1 MIIASMISP
10 GRWLSWAVFYATFVI
25 NIVLDAWLLTV
36 LHKRAV
42 RKQLPWFVLYV
53 ACELVSTSVGLMTW
67 LISRDLYTV
76 VYWWKEVP
84 RMALM
89 VMAVRESL
97 LRIFQDFRF
106 LLRWF
111 VFAAILA
118 VILYSAFKAVYAPPV
133 QTNQLLSF
141 IIGVEFTLRWG
152 IAAVTIL
159 SVPLMWLIEEPR
171 SGREYSVVVGC
182 GLASLAFLAH
192 VLSRSFFGTRFTFLT
207 QYLPDVGYFVT
218 VLWWI
223 KVFLRPVEEFGF
235 KELGM
240 EPEDIAKELRRYR
253 ELAERIIGKRS

>member
-1 MIIASMISP
+1 MDIALFI
-10 GRWLSWAVFYATFVI
+10 A
-25 NIVLDAWLLTV
+25 NLLVDT
-36 LHKRAV
+36 LLLAILLRQGV
-42 RKQLPWFVLYV
+42 RKQLKWFVFYVAWEFLGACVGLATWSASKTLYV
-53 ACELVSTSVGLMTW
+53 
-67 LISRDLYTV
+67 TV
-76 VYWWKEVP
+76 FWWMEGP
-84 RMALM
+84 RIALM

-97 LRIFQDFRF
+97 LRIFEEFRS
-106 LLRWF
+106 LLWWF

-118 VILYSAFKAVYAPPV
+118 VVLYSAFKAVYAPPV
-133 QTNQLLSF
+133 QSNWLLSF
-141 IIGVEFTLRWG
+141 VIGAEFTFRWG

-159 SVPLMWLIEEPR
+159 SVPLMWFIEEPR

-192 VLSRSFFGTRFTFLT
+192 VLSRSFFGTRFTFFT

-223 KVFLRPVEEFGF
+223 KVFLRPLEEFGF

-253 ELAERIIGKRS
+253 EAADRIEGKSS